1 MRALLLHISGD
12 VLGNLSVI
20 VSGLVIW
27 LTDVRW
33 RSQMDPVA
41 SIVIALIIF
50 ATTVPFGQYAHYG
63 YIVGA
68 KY

>member
-27 LTDVRW
+27 LTDVSW

-50 ATTVPFGQYAHYG
+50 ATTVPFGEHVYYG
-63 YIVGA
+63 YVVL
-68 KY
+68 